1 MAVINCPRC
10 NKKISDKA
18 IKCSHCGLYLQEID
32 SAKIANLNNINRI
45 NQAQRLMTNS
55 FIAMLLFCG
64 GFLFMFWD
72 NVEQGTWQYNLAMAS
87 SVIGFILYIIVR
99 IQLLFLKRQ
108 NREAP

>member
-1 MAVINCPRC
+1 
-10 NKKISDKA
+10 
-18 IKCSHCGLYLQEID
+18 
-32 SAKIANLNNINRI
+32 
-45 NQAQRLMTNS
+45 
-55 FIAMLLFCG
+55 MLLFCG